1 MASPSSDTTRRVAI
15 ITGAAQGIGRGIAQ
29 RLAKDGLDLGL
40 FDLPSCE
47 STLEELASGF
57 RQDFGT
63 NVLTVYGDVS
73 AEDDVKR
80 LVDTVVQKLDEL
92 YAMIANAGICC
103 WCELHETSSE
113 LVDKLLNVNVKG
125 VFFCYKY
132 AAMQLIKQGKGG
144 RLIGATSIVG
154 KRGSR
159 GQSVYSATKFAIRGL
174 TQSAA
179 MDYGKYGITVNA
191 YAPGAVDTPLR
202 RRRQS
207 ARQGLPKGTWAGS
220 VVKQYDNS
228 LGRAGQPEDIA
239 KVVSFLVSDDA
250 AFITGQSLTVDGGKH
265 FD

>member
-1 MASPSSDTTRRVAI
+1 MASSTKRVAI
-15 ITGAAQGIGRGIAQ
+15 VTGAAQGIGRGIAQ
-29 RLAKDGLDLGL
+29 RLAKDGLHLGL
-40 FDLPSCE
+40 FDLPNCKE
-47 STLEELASGF
+47 SLEELASSL
-57 RQDFGT
+57 REEFGT
-63 NVLTVYGDVS
+63 KVVTVYGDVS
-73 AEDDVKR
+73 VEDDVR
-80 LVDTVVQKLDEL
+80 RSVDTVVHELGEL

-103 WCELHETSSE
+103 WCELHETSTD
-113 LVDKLLNVNVKG
+113 LVDKLLDVNIKG

-144 RLIGATSIVG
+144 RIVGATSIVG

-159 GQSVYSATKFAIRGL
+159 GQSVYSATKFAVRGL

-191 YAPGAVDTPLR
+191 YAPGAVDTPLLWKVDEDR
-202 RRRQS
+202 C
-207 ARQGLPKGTWAGS
+207 AHEGLPQGTWRNS
-220 VVKQYDNS
+220 VMKQYDNS

-239 KVVSFLVSDDA
+239 KAVSFLVSDDA

>member
-1 MASPSSDTTRRVAI
+1 MASSTKRVAI

-40 FDLPSCE
+40 FDVPGCRDM
-47 STLEELASGF
+47 LEELASSL
-57 RQDFGT
+57 RQDFDAK
-63 NVLTVYGDVS
+63 VLTVYGDVS
-73 AEDDVKR
+73 VESDVKG
-80 LVDTVVQKLDEL
+80 LVETVTQEFGDL

-103 WCELHETSSE
+103 WHELHETPTD
-113 LVDKLLNVNVKG
+113 LVDQLLNVNIKG

-132 AAMQLIKQGKGG
+132 GAMQLIKQGKGG
-144 RLIGATSIVG
+144 RMIGATSIVG

-159 GQSVYSATKFAIRGL
+159 GQSVYSATKFAVRGL

-179 MDYGKYGITVNA
+179 MEYGKYGITVNA
-191 YAPGAVDTPLR
+191 YAPGAVDTPLLWKVDEDR
-202 RRRQS
+202 C
-207 ARQGLPKGTWAGS
+207 AATGLPKGSWAGG
-220 VVKQYDNS
+220 VVKQYDNA

-250 AFITGQSLTVDGGKH
+250 AFVTGQSFTVDGGKH